1 MKVVIILL
9 FASFIGASS
18 QSQLIKETI
27 RIGDLKGTLHFVFDS
42 LSSSRFKAEFV
53 YTNNGTTIVASDSS
67 FTARFSQWELKQKA
81 DIVADSIVEKL
92 VAANSEDSA
101 AVRISLKTLIFQLS
115 EGWFT
120 SVIGKIEKKAEPTV
134 VPNFT
139 SLSVNDSLKAAI
151 IPSCGL
157 KIYAERMVR
166 KKIDSC
172 RTSSNSACFIREN
185 VYITTIPIRRGKIYI
200 SDGFIYNFNFDIDTT
215 KLPDSLKNLFQDH
228 QAFSL
233 RYNLRHNILAK
244 AMLYNHPPVR
254 LKRIHTNNKT
264 NDPWSGY
271 LFYINE
277 LLDYI
282 SPEGAPNTIF
292 TTKDTIL
299 TFTSCTGKLFDSVFI
314 REKSLYSIINLDIF
328 GDLVGFFGENN
339 PNGLIQTE
347 LKAHFYGFRKPVGQ
361 KNPFRSRFTILN
373 KGEIFFRFSKLDN
386 KNRYLPVLTDT
397 LRAPAVPNDSA
408 VKYVHGYRILEYQ
421 NIYGGIRFNLGEF
434 EYRGGS
440 FAITNELAFLRAPLT
455 DTIFREQLE
464 GSRIDTFLSPVN
476 YGKNNLLWVPGLNL
490 HIRAASFL
498 DIDMHTRVFFIHPL
512 TKKIGTSKS
521 EFDEFY
527 GPNTFDRIVTPK
539 LLNLGVMVTINID
552 GAKTRRVIIRG
563 ENYVDFHARGNNF
576 WQAQVGYSADLNKF
590 INLNNPANKKN

>member
-1 MKVVIILL
+1 MKLALALL
-9 FASFIGASS
+9 LASFLTLSA
-18 QSQLIKETI
+18 QSQLVKETI
-27 RIGDLKGTLHFVFDS
+27 RIRDMKGTLHFVFDS

-53 YTNNGTTIVASDSS
+53 YGNNGTTIIASDSS
-67 FTARFSQWELKQKA
+67 FTSRFSEWELQQKT
-81 DIVADSIVEKL
+81 DVLVDSIVQKL
-92 VAANSEDSA
+92 VDGNEEDSA
-101 AVRISLKTLIFQLS
+101 VVGASLKNIIFQFS
-115 EGWFT
+115 PVWFKN
-120 SVIGKIEKKAEPTV
+120 ILGKTDNKKEPTV

-139 SLSVNDSLKAAI
+139 NLSVNDSLKAAI

-157 KIYAERMVR
+157 KIYAEKGSRRNV
-166 KKIDSC
+166 DSC
-172 RTSSNSACFIREN
+172 RTGNNQNCFIPEN
-185 VYITTIPIRRGKIYI
+185 VYVATIPVRRGKIYI
-200 SDGFIYNFNFDIDTT
+200 NDGFIYNFNFDIDTT
-215 KLPDSLKNLFQDH
+215 GLPDSLKNLFQDH

-244 AMLYNHPPVR
+244 AMLYNHPAVR
-254 LKRIHTNNKT
+254 LKRTHTNNRTKY
-264 NDPWSGY
+264 PWSGFV
-271 LFYINE
+271 FYINE

-299 TFTSCTGKLFDSVFI
+299 TFASCNGKLFDSVFI

-328 GDLVGFFGENN
+328 GDLVGFFGDNN

-347 LKAHFYGFRKPVGQ
+347 LKANFYGFRKPVGQ

-397 LRAPAVPNDSA
+397 LRAPAVINDSA
-408 VKYVHGYRILEYQ
+408 VKYVHGYRILEFQ
-421 NIYGGIRFNLGEF
+421 NIYGGIRFNIGEF

-440 FAITNELAFLRAPLT
+440 FAITNEVSFLRAPLT
-455 DTIFREQLE
+455 DTIFRAQLE
-464 GSRIDTFLSPVN
+464 GSRVDTFLTPIN
-476 YGKNNLLWVPGLNL
+476 YGKNNLLWVPGINL

-498 DIDMHTRVFFIHPL
+498 DIDFHSRIFFIHPL
-512 TKKIGTSKS
+512 TKKISTSKS

-527 GPNTFDRIVTPK
+527 GPNTFDPIITPK

-563 ENYVDFHARGNNF
+563 ENYVDWHSRGNNF

-590 INLNNPANKKN
+590 INLNNPANRKN